1 MSPLRCGV
9 VGLRRGAMFVEI
21 FEKLPDC
28 RMVAVCDINPRVLA
42 KFSHLAAHTDFDAF
56 LAEGLDV
63 VAVITPGPVHTEQSV
78 KALSAGAHVLCE
90 TPCVYSLEEARA
102 VLEAVRRSGRRYM
115 LAEDCIWTGWATAL
129 KAKARAGEFG
139 KIVYA
144 EGDYTHDCR
153 DLMLATEAGFVPYA
167 GRADRPEAVKT
178 WRATHLPPITYC
190 SHTLGPLLEIMD
202 DRIVSAV
209 GMSTGTHTAPE
220 LGTIDAEAGLF
231 ETAGGAV
238 IRLTN
243 GFSVACP
250 YTLFYNLVG
259 TVGSARVE
267 SAGELTA
274 RFYSEKADPAMT
286 GWKELPPSL
295 CTRADGDNNVFAMVR
310 DFIDSILH
318 DTPAP
323 LDAYRS
329 MEMVLPGALAHASA
343 MRGGVKLDVPDLR
356 P

>member
-1 MSPLRCGV
+1 MSQLRCGV
-9 VGLRRGAMFVEI
+9 VGLRRGKLFVEM
-21 FEKLPDC
+21 FGKLPDC
-28 RMVAVCDINPRVLA
+28 RVVAVCDTNPKALA
-42 KFSHLAAHTDFDAF
+42 GFSHLAAHADFDAF

-63 VAVITPGPVHTEQSV
+63 VAVITPGPVHAEQSV

-102 VLEAVRRSGRRYM
+102 VLEAVRRTGRKYM
-115 LAEDCIWTGWATAL
+115 LAEDCIWTGWAGAL
-129 KAKARAGEFG
+129 KAKARAGDFG

-153 DLMLATEAGFVPYA
+153 DLMLATEAGFVAYA
-167 GRADRPEAVKT
+167 RRADQPQAVKT

-209 GMSTGTHTAPE
+209 GLSTGTHTAPD

-259 TVGSARVE
+259 TAGSARVQ

-274 RFYSEKADPAMT
+274 RWYSEKADPAMT
-286 GWKELPPSL
+286 GWNELPPNL
-295 CTRADGDNNVFAMVR
+295 CARADGDSNVFAMVR

-318 DTPAP
+318 DAPAP

-329 MEMVLPGALAHASA
+329 MEMVLPGVLAHASA